1 MRSEAPRMA
10 QAWVP
15 LESAGQLH
23 ELISKPFK
31 EDFTKNAG
39 ISKRDPVPQTSL
51 LQRNGFAGQI
61 AYITWT

>member
-1 MRSEAPRMA
+1 MA

-23 ELISKPFK
+23 ELTSKLFK

-39 ISKRDPVPQTSL
+39 ISKRDPVPQTSFF
-51 LQRNGFAGQI
+51 QMNGFASQI